1 MAASRRNHGAEVKK
15 QCEKLVRQG
24 TSIANIV
31 TRLGVSKSYAKR
43 IRAEVEASRKADD
56 SDDE

>member
-1 MAASRRNHGAEVKK
+1 MAASRRNHGTEVKR

-43 IRAEVEASRKADD
+43 VRAEIEANAKADD
-56 SDDE
+56 SDE

>member
-1 MAASRRNHGAEVKK
+1 MAASRRNHGPEVKK

-31 TRLGVSKSYAKR
+31 QRLGVSKSYAKR
-43 IRAEVEASRKADD
+43 VRAEIEAIRKADTE
-56 SDDE
+56 DEN

>member
-1 MAASRRNHGAEVKK
+1 MAASRRNHGPEVKK
-15 QCEKLVRQG
+15 QCERMVRQG

-31 TRLGVSKSYAKR
+31 SRLGVSKSYAKR
-43 IRAEVEASRKADD
+43 VRAEIETQSKASD

>member
-1 MAASRRNHGAEVKK
+1 MAASRRNHGPEVKK
-15 QCEKLVRQG
+15 QCERMVRQG

-43 IRAEVEASRKADD
+43 VRADIESQTKAND
-56 SDDE
+56 SDGE

>member
-1 MAASRRNHGAEVKK
+1 MAASRRNHGPEVKK

-43 IRAEVEASRKADD
+43 VRAEIEATRKADD
-56 SDDE
+56 ADE